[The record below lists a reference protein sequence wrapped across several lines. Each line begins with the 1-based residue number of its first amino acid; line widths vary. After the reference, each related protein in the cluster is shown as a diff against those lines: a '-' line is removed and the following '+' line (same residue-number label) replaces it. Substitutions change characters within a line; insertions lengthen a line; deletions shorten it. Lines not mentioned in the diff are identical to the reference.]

1 MTAQNPLIR
10 AWLSSL
16 RTGVIE
22 YAQDWGAVD
31 VPAVRLRGGEGVQA
45 TPLFARL
52 EFAPRHAA
60 ARRYGYF
67 VREDG
72 ALVFALPSEAVPEGE
87 RVYVSG
93 DFNHWQGAG
102 DPAWE
107 LKPYKVNG
115 NCGTAARALRCCV
128 LPLARRRAAMRK
140 LPDGRAPRFKFVTGE
155 QQWLNVPE
163 DSPNRVGDG
172 RGHFNYQIDAKRTG
186 RQFFKFTLR
195 WPLDLS
201 QQWWV
206 APLAAGTHELEGGVA
221 LEPGKF
227 FFSLETELPLGAIV
241 VEGETCFRVFAP
253 RATAVRVLLSESP
266 DPSAPA
272 EVIALERLGAQPYV
286 WEACVKGNL
295 HGRYYWYQIS
305 GEVGASGG
313 VVGNAGGEPC
323 ANVGGER
330 GARVLDPYA
339 LACVGHEGPG
349 IVIDRARL
357 VGRLPRPIGF
367 TTPQWQDLV
376 IAEAHVRD
384 LVAHAPIELR
394 AEERLGFTGL
404 RKWVESDGFYLRRL
418 GVNCVELQPVQEFDN
433 RTREEYHWGYMPV
446 NWFAPASAYALDPA
460 RASGIGELQDL
471 VAAFHRR
478 GMAVVLDVV
487 YNHQGVPAGLAAIDR
502 QYYFEHNAQGEL
514 SNWSGCGNDL
524 RAHAAMAKRLIID
537 SCRHMIECYG
547 VDGFRFDLAELIGA
561 DVLREIE
568 IALKKTKPDVIL
580 ISEPWSYRG
589 HIAGALRDTGWS
601 SWNDGYR
608 DFIRDYV
615 RGGSRPET
623 FEYFIKGSPWFWAKW
638 PAQTVNYSESHD
650 DRAWIDVITENPDH
664 NGTAPTP
671 NDRRRTHLMAALLF
685 ASLGIPMVA
694 AGQDFLRSKGGV
706 NNTYQRGD
714 LNALDYRRLLRYP
727 ATHAY
732 FADWIAFRRSAA
744 GRLLRQWQ
752 RPSEGFFRFYHAP
765 HSTACAVVYNFDA
778 SQGRERLLFAI
789 NPTGADVEIPLGEAL
804 PTVARWTQLANHECF
819 LSANGVRQPV
829 TGRLWLPALSCGL
842 WQGSL

>member
-16 RTGVIE
+16 KTGVIE
-22 YAQDWGAVD
+22 YERDWGAVD
-31 VPAVRLRGGEGVQA
+31 VPALRLRGSESARA

-52 EFAPRHAA
+52 ELAPRHAA

-72 ALVFALPSEAVPEGE
+72 ALVFALPSEVVPEGE

-93 DFNHWQGAG
+93 DFNHWRGVG

-107 LKPYKVNG
+107 LKPYKASDAGLDVMGGEGGNG
-115 NCGTAARALRCCV
+115 NGGAAARPLRCCV

-140 LPDGRAPRFKFVTGE
+140 LPDGRAPQFKFVTGE

-163 DSPNRVGDG
+163 DSPNRVRDV
-172 RGHFNYQIDAKRTG
+172 RGHFNYQIDPKRTG

-206 APLAAGTHELEGGVA
+206 APFSAGAHELGRGVA

-227 FFSLETELPLGAIV
+227 FFSLETDLPLGAIV
-241 VEGETCFRVFAP
+241 HDEETCFRVFAP

-266 DPSAPA
+266 DPGAPA
-272 EVIALERLGAQPYV
+272 EVVALERLGSQPYV
-286 WEACVKGNL
+286 WEAAVAGNL
-295 HGRYYWYQIS
+295 HGRYYWYQVS
-305 GEVGASGG
+305 GQVDG
-313 VVGNAGGEPC
+313 
-323 ANVGGER
+323 VGGK
-330 GARVLDPYA
+330 AVRVLDPYA
-339 LACVGHEGPG
+339 LAAVTHEGPG
-349 IVIDRARL
+349 VVIDRARL
-357 VGRLPRPIGF
+357 ARPGGVGGF
-367 TTPQWQDLV
+367 SPPQWQDLV

-384 LVAHAPIELR
+384 LAAQAPIEMS
-394 AEERLGFTGL
+394 AEARLGFAGL
-404 RKWVESDGFYLRRL
+404 RKWVESESFYLHRL

-446 NWFAPASAYALDPA
+446 NWFAPASAYASDPA
-460 RASGIGELQDL
+460 RASGIGEFQDL

-478 GMAVVLDVV
+478 GMAVILDVV
-487 YNHQGVPAGLAAIDR
+487 YNHQGVPAGLAVIDR
-502 QYYFEHNAQGEL
+502 HYYFEHNAQGEL

-524 RAHAAMAKRLIID
+524 RAHAAMAKRLIVD

-568 IALKKTKPDVIL
+568 VALKKAKPDVIL
-580 ISEPWSYRG
+580 IAEPWSYRG

-615 RGGSRPET
+615 RGGSQPET
-623 FEYFIKGSPWFWAKW
+623 FEYFVKGSPWFWAKW

-664 NGTAPTP
+664 NGGVPTP

-685 ASLGIPMVA
+685 ASLGIPMIA

-819 LSANGVRQPV
+819 LSANGVRQPL
-829 TGRLWLPALSCGL
+829 TSRLWLPALSCGL